1 MFNSLLKKRYQRKQ
15 EEKAE
20 EELTERMKNISLFPG
35 SVKEYEKFKGYE
47 VEIIDTKSPDKSFFP
62 FDYRYSELS
71 IYESLLDQ
79 GLEAIVNLRYKATP
93 AAGESLG
100 GSSPYGLPVRKA
112 RNS

>member
-1 MFNSLLKKRYQRKQ
+1 MIEKIKERALEQRKI
-15 EEKAE
+15 EKGIENGMA
-20 EELTERMKNISLFPG
+20 NIVLFPG
-35 SVKEYEKFKGYE
+35 SVEEYEKFKRYE

-62 FDYRYSELS
+62 FDYHYSELS
-71 IYESLLDQ
+71 IYEYLLDQ
-79 GLEAIVNLRYKATP
+79 GLEAIVNLRYKGTP